1 MHGQVR
7 PIRTHFEKMVLA
19 WVNDDAVFAWIPT
32 FSGTSSRVVGEVR
45 MDRLPCEREKGRNSS
60 LRSLSA
66 ANFHA
71 RTDLVIGLTSPGVVI

>member
-1 MHGQVR
+1 
-7 PIRTHFEKMVLA
+7 MVLA
-19 WVNDDAVFAWIPT
+19 WVNDDAVFAWIPK

-45 MDRLPCEREKGRNSS
+45 MDRLLCERRNRS

-66 ANFHA
+66 ANHHA